1 MFTIDLLKG
10 QGIPARSRPEGIIAT
25 AVTVVLPVAIAI
37 TMLGIY
43 FSNRVVIN
51 IQKREIDGYEK
62 KIAGL
67 SDEMKTYE
75 LYEQRKGAI
84 KQRISETAEAI
95 SDHQQWS
102 DILVTIVENLPDS
115 LVLER
120 MSVESKA
127 AKIKVADERNPKK
140 KKNKTIIKRTLHLTL
155 GGAAGEVSNREVQN
169 FRDKL
174 KVSKVLG
181 PQVEDIP
188 VSQRVEMEN
197 GREVITY
204 EMKCILRSQL

>member
-10 QGIPARSRPEGIIAT
+10 QGIPARSRPEGIVAT
-25 AVTVVLPVAIAI
+25 AVTVVLPVAIAL

-43 FSNRVVIN
+43 LSNRVVIN
-51 IQKREIDGYEK
+51 IQKKEIAGYEK

-67 SDEMKTYE
+67 SDEVKVHKNYE
-75 LYEQRKGAI
+75 KQKSEV
-84 KQRISETAEAI
+84 KQRISETADAI
-95 SDHQQWS
+95 SDRQQWS

-120 MSVESKA
+120 MAVESRPTKV
-127 AKIKVADERNPKK
+127 KITDPKNPKK
-140 KKNKTIIKRTLHLTL
+140 KKNKTVMRRSLLLTF
-155 GGAAGEVSNREVQN
+155 GGSAGEVSNRQVQA

-188 VSQRVEMEN
+188 VSQRVEMAD

-204 EMKCILRSQL
+204 EMKCILKPQI

>member
-10 QGIPARSRPEGIIAT
+10 QGVPARSRPEGIIAT
-25 AVTVVLPVAIAI
+25 AVTVVFPTAIVL
-37 TMLGIY
+37 TMLGVY
-43 FSNRVVIN
+43 LSNRVVIN
-51 IQKREIDGYEK
+51 IHKKEIAGYEN

-67 SDEMKTYE
+67 SDEMRVHKRYE
-75 LYEQRKGAI
+75 KQKGATL
-84 KQRISETAEAI
+84 QRISETADAI
-95 SDHQQWS
+95 SDRQQWS

-120 MSVESKA
+120 MAVESRPNKV
-127 AKIKVADERNPKK
+127 KIADPKNPEEKRD
-140 KKNKTIIKRTLHLTL
+140 KTVVMRTLHLTL
-155 GGAAGEVSNREVQN
+155 GGSAGEVSNRQVQA
-169 FRDKL
+169 FRDRL

-188 VSQRVEMEN
+188 VSQTVEMKD

-204 EMKCILRSQL
+204 EMRCILKPNI